1 MSVILEWKIGLLE
14 VLSPSSFNECRF
26 MKLETD
32 ALVVSTK
39 SLSESFVES
48 PCPFFAKENS
58 GRLVVE

>member
-26 MKLETD
+26 MKLD

-48 PCPFFAKENS
+48 LCPFFAKENA